1 MYSESAFRFMRCLGV
16 IVLLTAALLF
26 AGCDDSSP
34 EPPVGDGDVDIAE
47 HDADDMTD
55 GDADSDPVNDGDS
68 DDSAD
73 SGDNEEA
80 GEVDETPDTEP
91 DIDVDGDEA
100 DLIDEDMPVDGDDT
114 PDGDLEEDIDRES
127 SEEVEISDEES
138 EASETVQIDLPR
150 PPDMTACIGNTCS
163 RNEDCCG
170 DSYCAR
176 PATAESGLC
185 QPLEVVISGYW
196 RWFAKSPAGDVLA
209 GILSDRVYL
218 WDAETLEPLDILNSS
233 VPVSGAAF
241 SPDGSLLVTIGANAY
256 VRVWDVATRAIISAF
271 TGDQIVRFPFF
282 LNDNQTLVF
291 TNHMGGLSFWNARTG
306 EKLEDTWQLQ
316 PGGGLVYSMT
326 ISPDRSMLAVYWP
339 GNTVDIYRVSDRQLL
354 HSVTPDITPRGFFRL
369 LYSPDSSLLVVGDGS
384 GVIAWD
390 TATGETAWSI
400 SLGDASFK
408 ECIFSDNGDFL
419 YYATVSDGLW
429 QMLRWDCVAE
439 TETTVISP
447 RNEGYFTL
455 GLALSS
461 EEQRMAMVGWP
472 GQYRTYTIADGVLQ
486 NGYEYPFMNG
496 GNVQTMAISP
506 QGGHAAFGTMDG
518 TRVLNIPDWDTLQ
531 VLEDIEDSADFLGFS
546 PDDAYLIGSDYYL
559 DTTVRWNL
567 TDGSADWTVNDF
579 SALTISPDASQVV
592 GWDGEKLV
600 VLNGETGQTITDI
613 ALDNAPA
620 MFRFCGDGSAAVVA
634 YRGSTAAVETTSWEA
649 GSPVAFPENL
659 SALQFSP
666 DCTHMVAVDLDAEN
680 DSYGLYLLR
689 VSDGAVLGSYTS
701 SYEMEY
707 ASKSR
712 AAFSPD
718 GSILAAS
725 VGSND
730 YNGPIPIHL
739 FSVPDMTLLGTLKGT
754 SSTVF
759 TLAFSADGRTLYSLK
774 ENSGVRVWD
783 ISSFIAQS
791 P

>member
-16 IVLLTAALLF
+16 IVLLTAALLY
-26 AGCDDSSP
+26 AGCDDGTP
-34 EPPVGDGDVDIAE
+34 EPTPGDGDIDVTEYVADDITDGDVD
-47 HDADDMTD
+47 
-55 GDADSDPVNDGDS
+55 SDPVSDGDS

-91 DIDVDGDEA
+91 DTEVDGDEA
-100 DLIDEDMPVDGDDT
+100 DLIDDDMPVDGDDT
-114 PDGDLEEDIDRES
+114 PEGDLEEDIDGES
-127 SEEVEISDEES
+127 SEEVEISEEES
-138 EASETVQIDLPR
+138 ETSETVQIDLPR

-185 QPLEVVISGYW
+185 RPLEVVTNGYW

-218 WDAETLEPLDILNSS
+218 WDAETLQPLDILNSS

-241 SPDGSLLVTIGANAY
+241 SPDGSLLVTIGGRLY
-256 VRVWDVATRAIISAF
+256 VQVWDVATRTLVSTF
-271 TGDQIVRFPFF
+271 TANLRNPLPHF

-291 TNHMGGLSFWNARTG
+291 ASDTGGLYFWDALTG
-306 EKLEDTWQLQ
+306 ELLEDTWQLQ
-316 PGGGLVYSMT
+316 PGGWPVYSIAM
-326 ISPDRSMLAVYWP
+326 SPDRSMLAVYWP
-339 GNTVDIYRVSDRQLL
+339 GNVIDIYRVSDRQLL
-354 HSVTPDITPRGFFRL
+354 HSVTSDNSPRGSLRL
-369 LYSPDSSLLVVGDGS
+369 LFSPDSSLLAAGAGN
-384 GVIAWD
+384 GIIAWD

-400 SLGDASFK
+400 SLGDAYFK
-408 ECIFSDNGDFL
+408 ECIFSDNGDYI
-419 YYATVSDGLW
+419 YYATVFDGLW

-461 EEQRMAMVGWP
+461 DEQQMAMVGWP
-472 GQYRTYTIADGVLQ
+472 GQFRTYTLADGVLQ

-506 QGGHAAFGTMDG
+506 LEEHAAFGTIDG

-531 VLEDIEDSADFLGFS
+531 VLEDIEDSVDFLGFS
-546 PDDAYLIGSDYYL
+546 PDDAYLIGSDYYV

-567 TDGSADWTVNDF
+567 ADGSADWTVRDF
-579 SALTISPDASQVV
+579 SAWAISPDASLVV
-592 GWDGEKLV
+592 GWDGEQLV

-634 YRGSTAAVETTSWEA
+634 YHGSTAAVDTTSWEA
-649 GSPVAFPENL
+649 GSPVAFSEDL

-666 DCTHMVAVDLDAEN
+666 DCTHMVAVDVDASN
-680 DSYGLYLLR
+680 DSYSLHILQ
-689 VSDGAVLGSYTS
+689 VSNGAELGSYTS

-707 ASKSR
+707 VSKSR
-712 AAFSPD
+712 AIFSPD

-725 VGSND
+725 VGSSD
-730 YNGPIPIHL
+730 FTGSIPIHL
-739 FSVPDMTLLGTLKGT
+739 FSVPDMTLLGTLEGT
-754 SSTVF
+754 SSTVYA
-759 TLAFSADGRTLYSLK
+759 LAFSVDGHTLYSLK
-774 ENSGVRVWD
+774 ENSGIRVWD
-783 ISSFIAQS
+783 ISSFIPQS